1 MQEFVEQCYINYI
14 EITGIKDNIFPKLNR
29 IVINETTNNYKH
41 ISYAYTNSNNILDST
56 VNLYIHPKLFSYTK
70 QFQESKLYHE
80 FTHILDAITLFKN
93 YNESKR
99 NILLSIYS
107 EYHASQIELIC
118 AIGFKTFCHDKR
130 IDLSKTLIP
139 YKNTTSSVEKE
150 YLRPLN
156 DALKIIQQDN
166 DSYYNIYV
174 VEYYQNY
181 TIFESN
187 LMYYLGKKNL
197 CVEISIENILFITNI
212 LEHLFGEF
220 LPIIRNIEENIKLKN
235 FNTLIQ
241 LRNELFN
248 KYITY
253 FKFYNIDLLLNVL
266 NTL

>member
-1 MQEFVEQCYINYI
+1 MQEFVEQCYTNYI
-14 EITGIKDNIFPKLNR
+14 KNAGIQDNIFPKLKP
-29 IVINETTNNYKH
+29 IIINATNNEKQ
-41 ISYAYTNSNNILDST
+41 ISYAYINSNNILDST
-56 VNLYIHPKLFSYTK
+56 VNLYIHPQFFLYTK

-93 YNESKR
+93 YSESDR
-99 NILLSIYS
+99 RILLSIYS
-107 EYHASQIELIC
+107 EYHASQIELIY
-118 AIGFKTFCHDKR
+118 AIGFKSFYPDKK

-139 YKNTTSSVEKE
+139 YKNTTCSVEKE

-156 DALKIIQQDN
+156 DALNIIQQDN
-166 DSYYNIYV
+166 DFYYNINV

-212 LEHLFGEF
+212 LERLFGEF
-220 LPIIRNIEENIKLKN
+220 LPIIRNIENNIKLKN

-253 FKFYNIDLLLNVL
+253 FKFGNIELLLNVL